1 MAFEHKEGY
10 GAIFRDNKKTAEN
23 GPDYRGNVMVGGV
36 VYELAGWIKNGGK
49 GPFLSLKAQLP
60 RDQASK
66 PAPKPQEKFRPDDS
80 DSIPF

>member
-10 GAIFRDNKKTAEN
+10 GAIFKDNKKQSEN

-36 VYELAGWIKNGGK
+36 VYELAGWIKTGGK

-60 RDQASK
+60 RDQQQSK
-66 PAPKPQEKFRPDDS
+66 PAAQQRPRDE